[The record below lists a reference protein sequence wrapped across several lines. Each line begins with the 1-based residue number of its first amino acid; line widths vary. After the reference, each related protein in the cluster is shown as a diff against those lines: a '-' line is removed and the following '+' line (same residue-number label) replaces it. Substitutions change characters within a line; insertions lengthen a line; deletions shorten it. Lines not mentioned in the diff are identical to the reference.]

1 MTIKRHRAAILAA
14 LLLMCLRGIAA
25 AAQEP
30 AAIIAGTVS
39 IAGPDGQP
47 MVLPGVT
54 ITLACKN
61 AESRT
66 EVSDEQGEFRFAD
79 AGADADARACSI
91 VADLQGFKSVAKA
104 VALKPGETTAVT
116 MQLGLDTLREE
127 VVVSAK
133 IDPADGPVTARVE
146 RMTAQIMRTAPIASE
161 RFQDAL

>member
-1 MTIKRHRAAILAA
+1 MTIKRHLVASLVG
-14 LLLMCLRGIAA
+14 LLLLTCLRGHAA

-30 AAIIAGTVS
+30 AAIVAGTVS

-79 AGADADARACSI
+79 ILMAA
-91 VADLQGFKSVAKA
+91 F
-104 VALKPGETTAVT
+104 
-116 MQLGLDTLREE
+116 
-127 VVVSAK
+127 
-133 IDPADGPVTARVE
+133 DPSKLCFVE
-146 RMTAQIMRTAPIASE
+146 RRIGGRCLVH
-161 RFQDAL
+161 DK